1 MNIVLRSGRLEDAAA
16 CGAICYQAFATISN
30 HHNFPPD
37 FPNAEVATGLMNS
50 LLTNEYAYSVVA
62 EVDGKIIG
70 SNFLHETRL
79 VGGVGPI
86 TVDPNLQNSAVG
98 KKLMQNV
105 LQRAEE
111 RQMAGVRLVQAAYHN
126 RSLSLYTKLGF
137 DAQEPLSVM
146 QGLSPGI
153 TFPEYHVRAANET
166 DLESCNQVCVQVHG
180 HDRGQ
185 ELLGAIKAGT
195 ATVVEYNGRITGYAT
210 YVGFFGHTVAL
221 TNVEIKA
228 LIAASA
234 SYAGPGFLLP
244 TRNSEVLRWC
254 LNNGLRIVQP
264 FTLMSKGL
272 YNQPAGAF
280 LPSILY

>member
-1 MNIVLRSGRLEDAAA
+1 MNIVLRSGRLEDATA

-37 FPNAEVATGLMNS
+37 FPNAEVATGLMNY
-50 LLTNEYAYSVVA
+50 LLTNKHTYSVVA
-62 EVDGKIIG
+62 EVDGNIIG
-70 SNFLHETRL
+70 SNFLHEFRL
-79 VGGVGPI
+79 IGGVGPI

-137 DAQEPLSVM
+137 NAQESLSLM
-146 QGLSPGI
+146 HGPSPGI
-153 TFPEYHVRAANET
+153 TFPEYQVRAANET
-166 DLESCNQVCVQVHG
+166 DLGSCNEVCVQVHG
-180 HDRGQ
+180 HDRGP
-185 ELLGAIKAGT
+185 ELLAAIKMGT

-210 YVGFFGHTVAL
+210 QVSSMGHTVAL
-221 TNVEIKA
+221 TNVELKA
-228 LIAASA
+228 LVAASA
-234 SYAGPGFLLP
+234 SFDSPGFLLP
-244 TRNSEVLRWC
+244 TRNSDVLRWC

-264 FTLMSKGL
+264 LTLMSKGL

-280 LPSILY
+280 LPSVLY

>member
-1 MNIVLRSGRLEDAAA
+1 MNIVLRSGTLEDATA

-37 FPNAEVATGLMNS
+37 FPNAEVATGLMNY
-50 LLTNEYAYSVVA
+50 LLTNEHTYSVVA
-62 EVDGKIIG
+62 EVDGNIIG

-79 VGGVGPI
+79 IGGVGPI

-146 QGLSPGI
+146 QGFSPGI
-153 TFPEYHVRAANET
+153 TFPEYLVRAANET
-166 DLESCNQVCVQVHG
+166 DLGSCNQVCVQVHG

-210 YVGFFGHTVAL
+210 YVGFLGHTVAL

-264 FTLMSKGL
+264 LTLMSKGL

-280 LPSILY
+280 L